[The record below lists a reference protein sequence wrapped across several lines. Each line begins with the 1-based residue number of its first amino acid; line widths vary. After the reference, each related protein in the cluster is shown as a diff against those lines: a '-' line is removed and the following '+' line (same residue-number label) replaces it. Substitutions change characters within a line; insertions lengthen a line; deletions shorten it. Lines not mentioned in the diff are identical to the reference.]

1 LAPFF
6 VYNGRIPALEH
17 HVKPEERDNMKR
29 FALILGAA
37 ALTAISAPITARAQ
51 TGCSWWDLTCNG
63 LASRVTDYGWHI
75 AGRDQYGNVLYVR
88 RLVDS
93 NGNVVYEQARRNDYG
108 QYQMLN
114 THTLRHGMVYNANG
128 DLCKY
133 ESNRNGYKEE
143 CKYARPI
150 RADYHAPK
158 YKPVKYEPIKY
169 KPIKYKPI
177 KYDAPK
183 VIHYDRDVK
192 GPKPHKIDF
201 HAEKPHGEKGKGPKH

>member
-1 LAPFF
+1 LATFF

-93 NGNVVYEQARRNDYG
+93 NGNVVYEQARRNDFG

-114 THTLRHGMVYNANG
+114 THTIRHGTVYNANG